1 MKKFRNCS
9 NEAKL
14 KSIEINKNEEEE
26 DFIDKANEKILKEQ
40 FEIIKD
46 SIEHLN
52 KEEENKKIK
61 KDQEINFLKE
71 KRKKIENQ
79 KALLLEAMKQ
89 KQELEQKANEI
100 LIHEVF
106 IFLIFFKQ

>member
-1 MKKFRNCS
+1 M
-9 NEAKL
+9 
-14 KSIEINKNEEEE
+14 
-26 DFIDKANEKILKEQ
+26 DKANENILKEQ

-61 KDQEINFLKE
+61 KEQEIHFLKE

-79 KALLLEAMKQ
+79 KALLLEALKQ

-106 IFLIFFKQ
+106 IFSILFFFK